1 MDIKGVLIK
10 IVYYNEENQYCVGVL
25 EESQNR
31 KKIPLCGILPNVKCG
46 ETLKLSGNWKDH
58 PQHGKQFK
66 VDSFTSILPSDIH
79 GIRKYLG
86 SGLIP
91 GIGANYADKIVNYFK
106 EKTLDIINQ
115 ESSRLQEIPGIGR
128 SRARKIKD
136 AWEMQSKERNLHL
149 FLKKYGVTNQVCRKL
164 LREYGS
170 QTASILRHEPY
181 RIALEIQG
189 IGFKTA
195 DQIARN
201 QGLPNDND
209 NRIHA
214 GLIHVMHQAEEQGNT
229 CLYEEI
235 LLEKTKKI
243 LEISLEKISAEL
255 SKMAVERNLRKVES
269 SGVSYQLPIL
279 WDAER
284 EIVRNLCRLQNFPL
298 QMPLIKIPEAIQ
310 WAEKKASF
318 DFAKKQKEAIF
329 QALSQSISVLTGG
342 PGTGKT
348 TILRALVDIL
358 KAKKVKVVLAAPT
371 GRAAQR
377 MSESCGLYA
386 QTLHRLLKMD
396 PLKQCFSI
404 NQDNPLQGEF
414 FIIDESSML
423 DTRLFKA
430 LIRSIPNGAPLLLVG
445 DANQLPSV
453 GAGTVLQTLIKCS
466 RFPVTVLD
474 EIFRQKQGNSIVRY
488 AWQILK
494 GIVQLPESGLNC
506 QSSGIHFIKE
516 IDPNKVLSNIVD
528 IGLNSKSQILVPLHK
543 GSLGI
548 TAINAHLQANW
559 NPHGQ
564 TLLFGNKIFRISD
577 RVLQTRNNYEKQL
590 YNGDLG
596 LIEEIVPNN
605 RGLKVLFGKNLVT
618 LDLPDLADLELAY
631 AMSIHK
637 SQGSEFPNVII
648 PLVKQHFV
656 MLRRNLIYTAVTRGK
671 KRVIVIGDPQ
681 AWILGIRNEDTQK
694 RQSNLDWSIESCKL
708 LNK

>member
-255 SKMAVERNLRKVES
+255 SKMVVERNLRKVES

-298 QMPLIKIPEAIQ
+298 KMPLIKIPEAIQ

-596 LIEEIVPNN
+596 LIEEVVPNN

-681 AWILGIRNEDTQK
+681 AWILGIRNQDTQK

-708 LNK
+708 LN

>member
-170 QTASILRHEPY
+170 QTANILSHEPY
-181 RIALEIQG
+181 RIALEIRG

-201 QGLPNDND
+201 QGLPNDNA

-214 GLIHVMHQAEEQGNT
+214 GLIHVMHQAEEQGHT

-235 LLEKTKKI
+235 LLKKTKNI

-255 SKMAVERNLRKVES
+255 SKMVIERNLRKVDS
-269 SGVSYQLPIL
+269 SSVSYQLPIL
-279 WDAER
+279 WDAEQ
-284 EIVRNLCRLQNFPL
+284 EIVRNLGRLQNFPL

-318 DFAKKQKEAIF
+318 DFAKKQKEAIS
-329 QALSQSISVLTGG
+329 QALSQTISILTGG

-358 KAKKVKVVLAAPT
+358 KAKKVKVILAAPT

-404 NQDNPLQGEF
+404 NQDNPLHGEF

-506 QSSGIHFIKE
+506 RSSGIHFIKE

-618 LDLPDLADLELAY
+618 LDLADLADLELAY

-681 AWILGIRNEDTQK
+681 AWILSIQNEDTQK
-694 RQSNLDWSIESCKL
+694 RQSNLDWSIESSQL

>member
-1 MDIKGVLIK
+1 MDIEGVLIK
-10 IVYYNEENQYCVGVL
+10 IIYYNEESQYCVGVL
-25 EESQNR
+25 EESQNQ
-31 KKIPLCGILPNVKCG
+31 KKIALSGMLPNVKCG
-46 ETLKLSGNWKDH
+46 ETLRLSGNWKNH

-66 VDSFTSILPSDIH
+66 VESFTSILPSDIH

-106 EKTLDIINQ
+106 EKTLDVIDK
-115 ESSRLQEIPGIGR
+115 ESSRLQEVPGIGR
-128 SRARKIKD
+128 SRARKIKE
-136 AWEMQSKERNLHL
+136 AWETQSKERNLHL

-164 LREYGS
+164 LRAYGKE
-170 QTASILRHEPY
+170 TADILSHEPY
-181 RIALEIQG
+181 RMALEIRG

-201 QGLPNDND
+201 QGLSNDNT

-214 GLIHVMHQAEEQGNT
+214 GLIHVMHQSEEQGHT
-229 CLYEEI
+229 CLDEKI
-235 LLEKTKKI
+235 LLQKAQGLLDISRDKI
-243 LEISLEKISAEL
+243 EDVLL
-255 SKMAVERNLRKVES
+255 KMVIQRNLHKVGS
-269 SGVSYQLPIL
+269 SMISYQLPLL
-279 WDAER
+279 WEAEQD
-284 EIVRNLCRLQNFPL
+284 IVKHLSRLQNVPL

-310 WAEKKASF
+310 WAEKRASF
-318 DFAKKQKEAIF
+318 KFADKQKESIS
-329 QALSQSISVLTGG
+329 QALSQNISILTGG

-358 KAKKVKVVLAAPT
+358 KAKKIKVILAAPT

-377 MSESCGLYA
+377 MSETCGLYA

-396 PLKQCFSI
+396 SINQRFNI
-404 NQDNPLQGEF
+404 NQDNPLRGEF

-423 DTRLFKA
+423 DTQLFKA

-453 GAGTVLQTLIKCS
+453 GAGTILQTLIKCS

-494 GIVQLPESGLNC
+494 GVVQLPEEGFNY
-506 QSSGIHFIKE
+506 QSAGIHFIKQT
-516 IDPNKVLSNIVD
+516 DPTKVLSTIVS
-528 IGLNSKSQILVPLHK
+528 IGQNSKAQILVPLHK

-548 TAINAHLQANW
+548 TAINTHLQSNW
-559 NPHGQ
+559 NPHGES
-564 TLLFGNKIFRISD
+564 LLFGNKIFRTGD
-577 RVLQTRNNYEKQL
+577 RVLQSRNNYDKHL
-590 YNGDLG
+590 FNGDLG
-596 LIEEIVPNN
+596 LVEEIIDHN
-605 RGLKVLFGKNLVT
+605 RGLKVLFGENRVT
-618 LDLPDLADLELAY
+618 LDLPDLVDLELAY

-637 SQGSEFPNVII
+637 SQGSEFHTVII

-671 KRVIVIGDPQ
+671 KRVILIGDPQ
-681 AWILGIRNEDTQK
+681 AWVLGILNQDTQN
-694 RQSNLDWSIESCKL
+694 RQTNLDLSIRSSEL
-708 LNK
+708 LHI